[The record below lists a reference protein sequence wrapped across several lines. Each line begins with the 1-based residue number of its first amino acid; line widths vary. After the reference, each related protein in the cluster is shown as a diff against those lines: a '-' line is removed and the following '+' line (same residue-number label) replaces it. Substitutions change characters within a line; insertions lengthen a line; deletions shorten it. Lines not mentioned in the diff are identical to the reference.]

1 VRFNGRTDNMHGC
14 ALAQRALCKV
24 VGRLGVLAV
33 INHVMTAASIGASR
47 GGGYARYLESK
58 TVQPERGDYYL
69 TPDGEMAQA
78 PGRWLSDAETLDRLG
93 IETDGPVDGADFIAL
108 MEGRHPGTG
117 RWLRPEG
124 AGGGRGGGI
133 DVTFSAPKS
142 VSTVWALG
150 DPWQREQIEQAHGR
164 AVEQTV
170 QHLREQVPVVRRRY
184 SGQVVEENAKD
195 VIATEYRHTTA
206 RGVAGAQ
213 APDPQLHSHVVI
225 TGAVREDDRIVA
237 VASRPI
243 FRSARE
249 LGAFYRSALADELVR
264 EGYAI
269 EQGTGKDGRYFEIA
283 GVPRELCEAFSG
295 RSREVAR
302 AAERFR
308 ARYGRAPE
316 RGELRNLALEN
327 RRSKELTTRSD
338 LQRVWT
344 QAARDHGFG
353 PDEAVRL
360 IGASERPKAERR
372 IEDRVEAKLTEQ
384 QAVFEQRD
392 LHAIVLEQAAGE
404 MAPDEAL
411 AVAREMVRDRRVLT
425 LEGGRMT
432 TLAVRAQEQA
442 IEHRATQLSQPAGR
456 DVGHVAR
463 DNAAR
468 ETAERIGGPLSPEQH
483 RALEVLTGP
492 ERAAVLVGPAGT
504 GKGVV
509 IDAAAR
515 AEQAAGRE
523 TIGVAVSGSTA
534 ERLGADTPALAGRT
548 LTLDSLV
555 ARANTGP
562 IHVGRDTTVILDE
575 AGMVDHKRLDALTEL
590 VERSG
595 AKLIAVGD
603 GKQLPSI
610 GPGGMFDRL
619 TGHAPTAEL
628 ADIHR
633 TKDPADQRAWQA
645 LRAGEPERVMAHYAS
660 RGQLHL
666 SDTRDQ
672 AAEQAVQTW
681 ATLTEGRDIR
691 EVALIADAANMEI
704 DRLNAR
710 AQHLR
715 AERGELGH
723 QEIPLPGVHYG
734 LREGDLIAF
743 TAQHR
748 PPGQPRVENGTRGQV
763 SAIHDRGV
771 IVTLDGSQR
780 RVQLAGEHL
789 DSLRLAYA
797 QHVYRQQGATVE
809 RSVVLTG
816 GWQTSKETAY
826 VEATRARH
834 GTTWF
839 IAREDL
845 GEEGQDAGRITR
857 LTQKMANSRT
867 HTPSL
872 VHRELPAPEWGSRV
886 DLSRLQPL
894 RLARWMNRPTRNPDR
909 APGRSPDRGR

>member
-1 VRFNGRTDNMHGC
+1 
-14 ALAQRALCKV
+14 
-24 VGRLGVLAV
+24 
-33 INHVMTAASIGASR
+33 MTAASIGAAKA
-47 GGGYARYLESK
+47 GGYARYLESK
-58 TVQPERGDYYL
+58 TVVPERGDYYL

-78 PGRWLSDAETLDRLG
+78 PGQWLTSPETLVRLG
-93 IETDGPVDGADFIAL
+93 IDGTAVEGQDFIAL
-108 MEGRHPGTG
+108 MEGRHPRTG
-117 RWLRPEG
+117 GWLRPEG

-133 DVTFSAPKS
+133 DLTFSAPKS
-142 VSTVWALG
+142 VSAVWALG

-164 AVEQTV
+164 AVEQTIH
-170 QHLREQVPVVRRRY
+170 HLREQVPVVRRRY
-184 SGQVVEENAKD
+184 SGQVVEEHAKD

-206 RGVAGAQ
+206 RGVSGAQ

-243 FRSARE
+243 FRNARE

-283 GVPRELCEAFSG
+283 GVPRELCEVFSG

-327 RRSKELTTRSD
+327 RRAKELTTRSD
-338 LQRVWT
+338 LQRVWAQT
-344 QAARDHGFG
+344 GRDHGFE
-353 PDEAVRL
+353 PDQAVGL
-360 IGASERPKAERR
+360 IGASERPVAEMA

-384 QAVFEQRD
+384 HAVFEERD
-392 LHAIVLEQAAGE
+392 LRAVVLEQAAGE
-404 MAPDEAL
+404 MAPDQAL
-411 AVAREMVRDRRVLT
+411 GIAREMTRDRRILT

-442 IEHRATQLSQPAGR
+442 IERRATQLAQPAGR
-456 DVGHVAR
+456 DVGDVAR

-468 ETAERIGGPLSPEQH
+468 EVAERIGGPLSPEQH
-483 RALEVLTGP
+483 HALEVLTGP
-492 ERAAVLVGPAGT
+492 ERAAVLVGPAGA

-515 AEQAAGRE
+515 AEQYAGRE

-534 ERLGADTPALAGRT
+534 ERLGADSPTLAGQT
-548 LTLDSLV
+548 LTLDALV
-555 ARANTGP
+555 ARANTSTMR
-562 IHVGRDTTVILDE
+562 VGQDTKVFLDE

-619 TGHAPTAEL
+619 ADHAPAAEL

-645 LRAGEPERVMAHYAS
+645 LRAGEPERAMAHYAS

-681 ATLTEGRDIR
+681 ATLTDGHDIR
-691 EVALIADAANMEI
+691 EVALIADASNQEI
-704 DRLNAR
+704 ERLNAR

-715 AERGELGH
+715 AQRCELGH
-723 QEIPLPGVHYG
+723 HEIPLPGVHYG
-734 LREGDLIAF
+734 LHEGDLIAF

-763 SAIHDRGV
+763 SAIHDQGV
-771 IVTLDGSQR
+771 TITIDGSQR
-780 RVQLAGEHL
+780 KIQLADEHL

-809 RSVVLTG
+809 HSVVLTG

-834 GTTWF
+834 GTDWF
-839 IAREDL
+839 IARDDL
-845 GEEGQDAGRITR
+845 GNEGQDAARITR
-857 LTQKMANSRT
+857 LAQQMCNSRAQ
-867 HTPSL
+867 TPSL
-872 VHRELPAPEWGSRV
+872 AHPERPDPGWAPSRN
-886 DLSRLQPL
+886 PL
-894 RLARWMNRPTRNPDR
+894 RLRSALSPTRWLTR
-909 APGRSPDRGR
+909 APRRNTLDRGVGRGR

>member
-1 VRFNGRTDNMHGC
+1 MHGC
-14 ALAQRALCKV
+14 AVAQRALCELH
-24 VGRLGVLAV
+24 GRFGALRV
-33 INHVMTAASIGASR
+33 ITHVMTAASIGASR

-58 TVQPERGDYYL
+58 TVEPERGDYYL

-78 PGRWLSDAETLDRLG
+78 PGRWLTDAETLERLG
-93 IETDGPVDGADFIAL
+93 VQAGGPVDGVDFIAL
-108 MEGRHPGTG
+108 MEGHHPGTG

-150 DPWQREQIEQAHGR
+150 DPWQREQIEQAHAR
-164 AVEQTV
+164 AVEQTIH
-170 QHLREQVPVVRRRY
+170 HLREQVPVVRRRY
-184 SGQVVEENAKD
+184 SGQVVEEHSKD

-206 RGVAGAQ
+206 RGVQGAQ

-237 VASRPI
+237 VSSRPI

-249 LGAFYRSALADELVR
+249 MGAFYRTALADELVR
-264 EGYAI
+264 EGYTI

-283 GVPRELCEAFSG
+283 GVPHELCQAFSG

-327 RRSKELTTRSD
+327 RRSKQLTTRSD

-344 QAARDHGFG
+344 QTARDHGFG

-360 IGASERPKAERR
+360 IGASERPTAERA

-384 QAVFEQRD
+384 HAIFEERD
-392 LHAIVLEQAAGE
+392 LRAVVLEQAAGE

-411 AVAREMVRDRRVLT
+411 SVARAMVRDRQVLT

-442 IEHRATQLSQPAGR
+442 IERRTAQLAQPAGR

-463 DNAAR
+463 NNAAR
-468 ETAERIGGPLSPEQH
+468 EAAERIGGPLSPEQH
-483 RALEVLTGP
+483 HALEILTGP
-492 ERAAVLVGPAGT
+492 EHAAVLVGPAGT

-515 AEQAAGRE
+515 AEQYAGRQ

-534 ERLGADTPALAGRT
+534 ERLGADSPALAGQT

-555 ARANTGP
+555 ARANTGA

-575 AGMVDHKRLDALTEL
+575 AGMVDHKRLDALTGL
-590 VERSG
+590 IERSG

-619 TGHAPTAEL
+619 TDHAPSAEL

-645 LRAGEPERVMAHYAS
+645 LRAGEPERAMAHYAS

-681 ATLTEGRDIR
+681 AELTKGRDIR
-691 EVALIADAANMEI
+691 EVALIADASNQEI

-723 QEIPLPGVHYG
+723 HETPLPGVHYG

-743 TAQHR
+743 NAQHR
-748 PPGQPRVENGTRGQV
+748 PRGQPRVENGTRGQV
-763 SAIHDRGV
+763 RAIHERGV
-771 IVTLDGSQR
+771 TVTLDGSQR
-780 RVQLAGEHL
+780 KIQLARENL

-809 RSVVLTG
+809 RTVVLTG

-834 GTTWF
+834 GTDWY
-839 IAREDL
+839 IARDEL
-845 GEEGQDAGRITR
+845 GNEGQDPARIKR
-857 LTQKMANSRT
+857 LAQQMCNSRT
-867 HTPSL
+867 KTPSL
-872 VHRELPAPEWGSRV
+872 AHPELPDPEYGRGYTRPIAPSRRSRIPGIARAINRIAQPPAPER
-886 DLSRLQPL
+886 
-894 RLARWMNRPTRNPDR
+894 TR
-909 APGRSPDRGR
+909 

>member
-1 VRFNGRTDNMHGC
+1 LS
-14 ALAQRALCKV
+14 ALAV
-24 VGRLGVLAV
+24 N
-33 INHVMTAASIGASR
+33 NHVMTAASIGASR

-69 TPDGEMAQA
+69 TPDGELTQA
-78 PGRWLSDAETLDRLG
+78 PGRWLADAETLERLG
-93 IETDGPVDGADFIAL
+93 VQAGGPVDGADFIAL

-150 DPWQREQIEQAHGR
+150 DPWQREQIEQAHAR
-164 AVEQTV
+164 AVEQTIH
-170 QHLREQVPVVRRRY
+170 HLREQVPVVRRRY
-184 SGQVVEENAKD
+184 SGQVVEEHAKD

-206 RGVAGAQ
+206 RGVSGAQ

-249 LGAFYRSALADELVR
+249 LGAFYRAALAEELVR

-269 EQGTGKDGRYFEIA
+269 EQGTGRDGRYFEIR

-308 ARYGRAPE
+308 ARYGRAPQ

-327 RRSKELTTRSD
+327 RRVKTLTTRSD
-338 LQRVWT
+338 LQRAWAQT
-344 QAARDHGFG
+344 GHDHGFG
-353 PDEAVRL
+353 PDETVRL
-360 IGASERPKAERR
+360 IGASERLTAERA

-384 QAVFEQRD
+384 HAVFEERD
-392 LHAIVLEQAAGE
+392 LRAVVLEQAAGE
-404 MAPDEAL
+404 MAPDQAL
-411 AVAREMVRDRRVLT
+411 AVARGMIRDRRLLT

-442 IEHRATQLSQPAGR
+442 IERRATQLAQPAGR
-456 DVGHVAR
+456 DVGDSSREH
-463 DNAAR
+463 AAR
-468 ETAERIGGPLSPEQH
+468 EVAEHIGGPLSAEQH
-483 RALEVLTGP
+483 HALEVLTGP

-509 IDAAAR
+509 IDAVAR
-515 AEQAAGRE
+515 AEQHAGRE

-534 ERLGADTPALAGRT
+534 ERLGADSPALAEQT

-555 ARANTGP
+555 TRANTET

-575 AGMVDHKRLDALTEL
+575 AGMVDHKRMDALTGL

-619 TGHAPTAEL
+619 TNHAPTAEL

-645 LRAGEPERVMAHYAS
+645 LRAGEPECAMAHYAS

-666 SDTRDQ
+666 SDIREE
-672 AAEQAVQTW
+672 AAEHAVQTW
-681 ATLTEGRDIR
+681 AALIEGRDIR
-691 EVALIADAANMEI
+691 EVALIADASNQEI

-715 AERGELGH
+715 AQRGELGH
-723 QEIPLPGVHYG
+723 HEIPLPGVHYG

-743 TAQHR
+743 IAQHR
-748 PPGQPRVENGTRGQV
+748 PHGQPRVENGTRGQV
-763 SAIHDRGV
+763 GAIRDRGV
-771 IVTLDGSQR
+771 TVTLDGSQR
-780 RVQLAGEHL
+780 RVQLAGDDLE
-789 DSLRLAYA
+789 SLRLAYA

-834 GTTWF
+834 GTDWF
-839 IAREDL
+839 IARDDL
-845 GEEGQDAGRITR
+845 GNDGQDPQRIRR
-857 LTQKMANSRT
+857 LAQKITNSRAQ
-867 HTPSL
+867 TPSL
-872 VHRELPAPEWGSRV
+872 SHPERLNPGWAPSHN
-886 DLSRLQPL
+886 PL
-894 RLARWMNRPTRNPDR
+894 RLRSRLSPTHWLARISSRDTPDR
-909 APGRSPDRGR
+909 SASRGR

>member
-1 VRFNGRTDNMHGC
+1 MHGG
-14 ALAQRALCKV
+14 AAAVRALCEF
-24 VGRLGVLAV
+24 VGRFGPLMV
-33 INHVMTAASIGASR
+33 ITYVMTAVSIGASR
-47 GGGYARYLESK
+47 GGDYARYLESK
-58 TVQPERGDYYL
+58 TVEPERGDYYL

-78 PGRWLSDAETLDRLG
+78 PGRWLADAETLGRLG
-93 IETDGPVDGADFIAL
+93 IVASEQLDGADFIAL

-164 AVEQTV
+164 AVEQTIH
-170 QHLREQVPVVRRRY
+170 HLREQVPVVRRRY
-184 SGQVVEENAKD
+184 SGQVVEEHAKD

-206 RGVAGAQ
+206 RGVAGTQ
-213 APDPQLHSHVVI
+213 APDPQLHSHVVV

-249 LGAFYRSALADELVR
+249 LGAFYRSALADELAR

-269 EQGTGKDGRYFEIA
+269 EQGTGKDGRYFEIT
-283 GVPRELCEAFSG
+283 GVPRELCDAFSG

-327 RRSKELTTRSD
+327 RRAKTLTTRSD

-344 QAARDHGFG
+344 KTARDHGFG
-353 PDEAVRL
+353 PDEAVQL
-360 IGASERPKAERR
+360 IGASKRPATERA

-384 QAVFEQRD
+384 HAVFEERD
-392 LHAIVLEQAAGE
+392 LRAVVLEQTAGE
-404 MAPDEAL
+404 IAPDQAL
-411 AVAREMVRDRRVLT
+411 GIARGMIRDRRVLT

-442 IEHRATQLSQPAGR
+442 IERRATQLAQPAGR
-456 DVGHVAR
+456 DVGGIAR
-463 DNAAR
+463 DNAVR
-468 ETAERIGGPLSPEQH
+468 EVAERIGGPLSPEQH
-483 RALEVLTGP
+483 QALEVLTGP
-492 ERAAVLVGPAGT
+492 ERATVLVGPAGT

-515 AEQAAGRE
+515 AEQYAGRE

-534 ERLGADTPALAGRT
+534 ERLGADSPTLAGQT
-548 LTLDSLV
+548 LTLDALV
-555 ARANTGP
+555 ARANTGTMR
-562 IHVGRDTTVILDE
+562 VGQDTTVFLDE

-619 TGHAPTAEL
+619 ATHAPTAEL

-633 TKDPADQRAWQA
+633 TTNPAERRAWQA
-645 LRAGEPERVMAHYAS
+645 LRAGEPERAMAHYAS

-681 ATLTEGRDIR
+681 AALTDGRDIR
-691 EVALIADAANMEI
+691 DVALIADAANTEI

-715 AERGELGH
+715 AQRGELGH
-723 QEIPLPGVHYG
+723 HEIPLPGVHYG

-743 TAQHR
+743 TTQHR
-748 PPGQPRVENGTRGQV
+748 PPGQPRVENGTRCQV
-763 SAIHDRGV
+763 RTIHERGV
-771 IVTLDGSQR
+771 TVTLDGSQR
-780 RVQLAGEHL
+780 KVQLAREDL

-834 GTTWF
+834 GTDWF
-839 IAREDL
+839 IARDDL
-845 GEEGQDAGRITR
+845 GTEGQDAARITR
-857 LTQKMANSRT
+857 LAQKMTNSRAQ
-867 HTPSL
+867 TPSL
-872 VHRELPAPEWGSRV
+872 AHPELPDPEWGSGFQIPIAPIRR
-886 DLSRLQPL
+886 SRIPGI
-894 RLARWMNRPTRNPDR
+894 ARAINRIIQPDR
-909 APGRSPDRGR
+909 SIGRGR